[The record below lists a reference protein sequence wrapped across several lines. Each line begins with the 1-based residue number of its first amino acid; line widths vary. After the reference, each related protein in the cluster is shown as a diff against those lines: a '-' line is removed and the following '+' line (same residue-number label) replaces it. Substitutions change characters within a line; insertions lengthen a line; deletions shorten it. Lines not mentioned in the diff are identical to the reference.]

1 MWNGKRTK
9 ELSDLYDQYYQKFH
23 CEPDWYD
30 EILYDQISY
39 DEFVSFIKTAIETDQ
54 EFPDVVT

>member
-9 ELSDLYDQYYQKFH
+9 ELSDLYTEYYQKFD

-30 EILYDQISY
+30 EILYDRISY
-39 DEFVSFIKTAIETDQ
+39 TEFVSLIKKAIETDQ
-54 EFPDVVT
+54 EFPDVMN

>member
-9 ELSDLYDQYYQKFH
+9 ELSDLYTEYYQKFH

-30 EILYDQISY
+30 EILYDRISY
-39 DEFVSFIKTAIETDQ
+39 TEFVSLIKKQLKLARS
-54 EFPDVVT
+54 FLM

>member
-9 ELSDLYDQYYQKFH
+9 ELSDLYTEYYQKFH

-30 EILYDQISY
+30 EILYDRISY
-39 DEFVSFIKTAIETDQ
+39 TEFVSLIKKQMKLTRS
-54 EFPDVVT
+54 FLM

>member
-9 ELSDLYDQYYQKFH
+9 ELSDLYTEYYQKFH

-30 EILYDQISY
+30 EILYDRISY
-39 DEFVSFIKTAIETDQ
+39 TEFVSLIKKQLKLTRS
-54 EFPDVVT
+54 FLM